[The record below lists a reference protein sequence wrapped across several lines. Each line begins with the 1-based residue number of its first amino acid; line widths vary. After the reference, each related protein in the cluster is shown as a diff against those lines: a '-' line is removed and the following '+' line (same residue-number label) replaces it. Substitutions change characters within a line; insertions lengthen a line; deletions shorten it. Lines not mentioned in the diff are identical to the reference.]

1 MEVNTYKSL
10 YKPLLW
16 GGINREHFILIFL
29 SAIASIMLF
38 KTFRAI
44 FPIIAIYTILVI
56 INRIDTKLITIL
68 QENLKFKNVYF
79 H

>member
-16 GGINREHFILIFL
+16 GGINRDHFILIFL
-29 SAIASIMLF
+29 ASIASIMLF

-56 INRIDTKLITIL
+56 INRIDNKLIPIL
-68 QENLKFKNVYF
+68 QENFKFKNIYF

>member
-38 KTFRAI
+38 KTFRCYLHY
-44 FPIIAIYTILVI
+44 PSY
-56 INRIDTKLITIL
+56 
-68 QENLKFKNVYF
+68 Y
-79 H
+79 

>member
-44 FPIIAIYTILVI
+44 FSNHCYLHYPSY
-56 INRIDTKLITIL
+56 
-68 QENLKFKNVYF
+68 Y
-79 H
+79 